1 MYPGRLNHILYVHLL
16 DCEVREEKLNTRTR
30 PMTVGPEVDVR
41 VISVSFLGH
50 FLINNPLFSLRL
62 KDVLGQR
69 SQHSTR
75 KPPYA
80 SPQHTAKNTIPIH
93 CCYLGPT

>member
-1 MYPGRLNHILYVHLL
+1 MYPGRLDHISYVHLL

-41 VISVSFLGH
+41 VISVSFLGL
-50 FLINNPLFSLRL
+50 FFINNPLFLLRL

-75 KPPYA
+75 KPPSA
-80 SPQHTAKNTIPIH
+80 SPQHSVKNIIPTH
-93 CCYLGPT
+93 CCYLGLT